1 MFRNDVPITPELV
14 RQHGLTPDEYE
25 RFRALVGREPTL
37 TELGIVSAM
46 WNEHC
51 SYKSSRKHLRG
62 LPTTGPHVIQGP
74 GENAGVID
82 IGDGLA
88 CVFKMESHNHPS
100 FIEPYQGAATGV
112 GGILRDVFTMGARP
126 IAALNALRFGSPDH
140 PRTRHLVSGVVA
152 GVGGYG
158 NSFGVPTVGGLVGF
172 HRRYDGNILVNAM
185 AVGLARTDAIF
196 YAAATGVGNPIVY
209 LGSKTGR
216 DGIHGATMASAEFDE
231 SSESKRP
238 TVQVGDPFAEKLLL
252 EACLELMA
260 SGAVIA
266 IQDMGAAGLTC
277 SAVEMGAKGDLGV
290 ELHLEKVPTREEGMT
305 PYEMMLS
312 ESQERML
319 MVLKPGMEAEAQAIF
334 VKWGLDFAVIGHTT
348 DTLRFVIK
356 HHGETVADLPIKELG
371 DEAPLYDRPHIA
383 NTHQPVI
390 AAASVEASVPN
401 AEALKR
407 LVGSPELASKRWV
420 YEQYDHFILGNTV
433 QKPGGDAAIV
443 RVEDGPKGLAIST
456 DVTPRYCEADP
467 VEGGRQAVAEAWR
480 NITAVGARPLAIT
493 DNLNFGNP
501 EKPEVM
507 GQLVGCLK
515 GIGEACLAL
524 DFPVVSGN
532 VSLYNETNGV
542 GILPT
547 PTIGGVGVI
556 DDVECHATVAL
567 KREGDVLV
575 LIGRTEGWLGQSLY
589 LSEIAGR
596 EEGAPP
602 PVDLAI
608 ERRNGDFVRSLI
620 VSGIADT
627 VHDLSD
633 GGFAVALA
641 EMAMAGGLGAALPAA
656 PEGVPVHAY
665 LFGEDQGRYL
675 IAVPAE
681 AASDLL
687 YSASAQGIDASTVG
701 IVAGDSLVLPGE
713 ETISVAELKAAHEG
727 WFPAYM
733 ASQPAAP
740 AA

>member
-25 RFRALVGREPTL
+25 RFRGLIGRDPTL

-62 LPTTGPHVIQGP
+62 LPTKAPWVIQGP

-100 FIEPYQGAATGV
+100 FIEPYQGATTGV

-152 GVGGYG
+152 GIGGYG
-158 NSFGVPTVGGLVGF
+158 NSFGVPTVGGLMGF
-172 HRRYDGNILVNAM
+172 HSRYDGNILVNAM

-216 DGIHGATMASAEFDE
+216 DGIHGATMASAEFDDA
-231 SSESKRP
+231 SESKRP

-290 ELHLEKVPTREEGMT
+290 ELHIEKVPAREEGMT
-305 PYEMMLS
+305 AYEMMLS

-319 MVLKPGMEAEAQAIF
+319 MVLKPGLEAEAEAIF
-334 VKWGLDFAVIGHTT
+334 VKWGLDFAIIGHTT
-348 DTLRFVIK
+348 DTLRFVVK
-356 HHGETVADLPIKELG
+356 HDGVVMADLPIKELG

-383 NTHQPVI
+383 NTHQPVVL
-390 AAASVEASVPN
+390 ASEVPETVGS

-407 LVGSPELASKRWV
+407 LIGSPDLSSKRWV
-420 YEQYDHFILGNTV
+420 YEQYDHFIGGNTV

-443 RVEDGPKGLAIST
+443 RVEDGPKGLAMT
-456 DVTPRYCEADP
+456 ADVTPRYCEADP

-480 NITAVGARPLAIT
+480 NLTAVGATPLAIT

-547 PTIGGVGVI
+547 PTIGGVGVLA
-556 DDVECHATVAL
+556 DVTRHATIGL

-575 LIGRTEGWLGQSLY
+575 LVGETAGWLGQSAY
-589 LSEIAGR
+589 LSVIAGR

-602 PVDLAI
+602 PVDLAV
-608 ERRNGDFVRSLI
+608 ERRNGDFVRGLI
-620 VSGIADT
+620 VSGQVDT

-633 GGFAVALA
+633 GGLAVALA
-641 EMAMAGGLGAALPAA
+641 EMALAGGLGAALPEVPAGLA
-656 PEGVPVHAY
+656 PHAY
-665 LFGEDQGRYL
+665 LFGEDQARYL
-675 IAVPAE
+675 LAVDPETAP
-681 AASDLL
+681 DLL
-687 YSASAQGIDASTVG
+687 YSASAQGIDALVVG
-701 IVAGDSLVLPGE
+701 VTGGDTLTLPGG
-713 ETISVAELKAAHEG
+713 ETIAVAALREAHEG
-727 WFPAYM
+727 WLPAYM
-733 ASQPAAP
+733 ASQPAGVTA
-740 AA
+740 